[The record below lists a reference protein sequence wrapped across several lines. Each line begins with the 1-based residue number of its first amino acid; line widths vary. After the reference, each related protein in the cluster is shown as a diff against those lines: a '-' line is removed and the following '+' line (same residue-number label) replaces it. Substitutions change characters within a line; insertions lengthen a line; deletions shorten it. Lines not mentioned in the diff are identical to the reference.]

1 MYNPVSANRGRAWR
15 VVRWQGFAAVL
26 AALLALVLARD
37 GAAASAGVFAGGFAV
52 VAGCALS
59 LLVALGGGIQGATG
73 VFGRLV
79 FGTVLKWAVVALAL
93 LVAVG
98 ALRLPPFPVL
108 IGVVV
113 AELAFVVTSTL
124 QTGMVPRE

>member
-15 VVRWQGFAAVL
+15 VVRWQGLAVVA
-26 AALLALVLARD
+26 AALGAFVLARGN
-37 GAAASAGVFAGGFAV
+37 GAVSAGVFAGGFAV

-59 LLVALGGGIQGATG
+59 LLVALGGGIQGAMG

-79 FGTVLKWAVVALAL
+79 FGTVLRWAVVALAL
-93 LVAVG
+93 LVVVG
-98 ALRLPPFPVL
+98 ALRLPPLSVL

>member
-15 VVRWQGFAAVL
+15 VVRWQTVAVVAA
-26 AALLALVLARD
+26 AACALALARGNLAI
-37 GAAASAGVFAGGFAV
+37 SAGVFAGGSAV

-59 LLVALGGGIQGATG
+59 LLVALGGGVQGATG

-79 FGTVLKWAVVALAL
+79 FGTVLRWAVVALAL
-93 LVAVG
+93 LLVVG